1 MSCPNILEFS
11 TFLTHYLPEES
22 QVFPVGDTS
31 ISGIE
36 AVGPA
41 GEEAA
46 DVVHPARPGGGPA
59 PAGGRLRAYSRPA
72 GRDRL
77 SPPLQARSRRG
88 VQLRR
93 ARPAPGLSQT
103 PALRGSGKRPE

>member
-11 TFLTHYLPEES
+11 TFLTHYLSEES
-22 QVFPVGDTS
+22 QVLPVGDTS
-31 ISGIE
+31 IPGIE

-41 GEEAA
+41 AEEAA

-77 SPPLQARSRRG
+77 SPSLQARSRRG
-88 VQLRR
+88 VQPCR
-93 ARPAPGLSQT
+93 ARPAPAFSQT
-103 PALRGSGKRPE
+103 PALPGER